1 MISVDLW
8 LNSYPFF
15 YIPAWPGQDIVMKE
29 LSCFEFQQGRLF
41 VGRLPQGIDLINSI
55 EEFCKKALIQMAAF
69 SVIGAVSSATIG
81 AYDQK
86 QQVYVTFK
94 EEAPL
99 EIVSCTG
106 NVSLKEGKPFIHAHI
121 LLADEQGKTTGGHL
135 FSETIIYAG
144 EINLQ
149 ELTGK
154 PMERTYDNDTGL
166 MLWK

>member
-1 MISVDLW
+1 
-8 LNSYPFF
+8 
-15 YIPAWPGQDIVMKE
+15 MKE
-29 LSCFEFQQGRLF
+29 LSCFKFQQGRIF
-41 VGRLPQGIDLINSI
+41 MGRLPQGGDLINSI
-55 EEFCKKALIQMAAF
+55 EEFCKKALVQMATF

-94 EEAPL
+94 EEAPF
-99 EIVSCTG
+99 EIVSCIG
-106 NVSLKEGKPFIHAHI
+106 NVSLKDGKPFIHAHI
-121 LLADEQGKTTGGHL
+121 LLADEQGKTIGGHL

-154 PMERTYDNDTGL
+154 PMERTYDSNTGL

>member
-1 MISVDLW
+1 M
-8 LNSYPFF
+8 
-15 YIPAWPGQDIVMKE
+15 
-29 LSCFEFQQGRLF
+29 
-41 VGRLPQGIDLINSI
+41 GRLPQGGDLINSI
-55 EEFCKKALIQMAAF
+55 EEFCKKALVQMATF

-99 EIVSCTG
+99 EIVSCIG
-106 NVSLKEGKPFIHAHI
+106 NVSLKDGKPFIHAHI
-121 LLADEQGKTTGGHL
+121 LLADEQGKTIGGHL

-154 PMERTYDNDTGL
+154 PMERTYDNNTGL
-166 MLWK
+166 MLWE

>member
-1 MISVDLW
+1 
-8 LNSYPFF
+8 
-15 YIPAWPGQDIVMKE
+15 MKK
-29 LSCFEFQQGRLF
+29 LSCFEFQRGRIFAGCLPH
-41 VGRLPQGIDLINSI
+41 GRDLILSV
-55 EEFCKKALIQMAAF
+55 EEFCEDALIRMATF

-81 AYDQK
+81 TYDQK
-86 QQVYVTFK
+86 QQVYVTVK
-94 EEAPL
+94 EEAPF

-106 NVSLKEGKPFIHAHI
+106 NVSLKDNKPFIHAHI

>member
-1 MISVDLW
+1 
-8 LNSYPFF
+8 
-15 YIPAWPGQDIVMKE
+15 MKE
-29 LSCFEFQQGRLF
+29 LSCFEFQQGRIF
-41 VGRLPQGIDLINSI
+41 VGRLPHGGDLINSI
-55 EEFCKKALIQMAAF
+55 EEFCKKALIQMATF

-99 EIVSCTG
+99 EIVSCIG
-106 NVSLKEGKPFIHAHI
+106 NVSLKDGKPFIHAHI
-121 LLADEQGKTTGGHL
+121 LLADEQGKTIGGHL

-166 MLWK
+166 MLWE

>member
-1 MISVDLW
+1 ME
-8 LNSYPFF
+8 
-15 YIPAWPGQDIVMKE
+15 E
-29 LSCFEFQQGRLF
+29 LFCSEFKQGRIF
-41 VGRLPQGIDLINSI
+41 TGRLPHGGDLINSI
-55 EEFCKKALIQMAAF
+55 EEFCKKASIRMAAF

-94 EEAPL
+94 EDVAL
-99 EIVSCTG
+99 EIVSCIG
-106 NVSLKEGKPFIHAHI
+106 NVSLKDGKPFIHAHI
-121 LLADEQGKTTGGHL
+121 LLADEQGKTIGGHL

-154 PMERTYDNDTGL
+154 PMERTYDNETGL
-166 MLWK
+166 MLWE

>member
-1 MISVDLW
+1 M
-8 LNSYPFF
+8 N
-15 YIPAWPGQDIVMKE
+15 E
-29 LSCFEFQQGRLF
+29 LSCFEFQQGRIF
-41 VGRLPQGIDLINSI
+41 VGRLPHGEDLINSI
-55 EEFCKKALIQMAAF
+55 EEFCKKALIQMATF

-86 QQVYVTFK
+86 QQVYVTSK

-99 EIVSCTG
+99 EIVSCIG
-106 NVSLKEGKPFIHAHI
+106 NVSLKDGKPFIHAHI
-121 LLADEQGKTTGGHL
+121 LLADEQGKTIGGHL

-154 PMERTYDNDTGL
+154 PMERTYDNNTGL

>member
-1 MISVDLW
+1 
-8 LNSYPFF
+8 
-15 YIPAWPGQDIVMKE
+15 MKE
-29 LSCFEFQQGRLF
+29 LSCFEFQHGRLF
-41 VGRLPQGIDLINSI
+41 AGRLPYGGDLINII
-55 EEFCKKALIQMAAF
+55 EKFCKKALIRMATF

-94 EEAPL
+94 EESSL
-99 EIVSCTG
+99 EIVSCIG

-121 LLADEQGKTTGGHL
+121 LLADEQGKTIGGHL

>member
-1 MISVDLW
+1 
-8 LNSYPFF
+8 
-15 YIPAWPGQDIVMKE
+15 MKE
-29 LSCFEFQQGRLF
+29 LSCFEFQQGRIF
-41 VGRLPQGIDLINSI
+41 VGRLPHGGDLINSI
-55 EEFCKKALIQMAAF
+55 EEFCKKALIQMATF

-99 EIVSCTG
+99 EIVSCIG
-106 NVSLKEGKPFIHAHI
+106 NVSLKDGKPFIHAHI
-121 LLADEQGKTTGGHL
+121 LLADEQGKTIGGHL

-166 MLWK
+166 MLWG